1 MDQDFLHRAICRWM
15 PDLWQ
20 DLTTFLASRKLLGTL
35 SGSQSMQ
42 RPSSFWP
49 LLEIHTDEYIRCTQ
63 SLASWHTPW
72 LLFLYSFAPKWG
84 EELREGMGWFQVK
97 TLALWDLDDLWTI
110 WMFRKVPVLE
120 DWSNVASDIESE
132 CEARRWPKIKWRDPE
147 SFLPPDTACK
157 MLVVVEPTIRNYCK
171 ERVTELLK
179 WRRHTA
185 IGWSLCQLH

>member
-1 MDQDFLHRAICRWM
+1 MSRKLDLQGACWKSFTVPGAAMALWTFCRYCWPMEQDFLHRAICRWM

-63 SLASWHTPW
+63 SHASWHTPW

-110 WMFRKVPVLE
+110 WM
-120 DWSNVASDIESE
+120 
-132 CEARRWPKIKWRDPE
+132 
-147 SFLPPDTACK
+147 
-157 MLVVVEPTIRNYCK
+157 
-171 ERVTELLK
+171 
-179 WRRHTA
+179 
-185 IGWSLCQLH
+185 